1 MAKANSIIIKVQPRQ
16 YSTSNFA
23 MKSSLR
29 KKAKQNK
36 KKNTVLS
43 DYQIIKKKKNTMVPR
58 IPKSEYDSTRRW
70 VLKTPF
76 SNFTFK
82 EVML

>member
-43 DYQIIKKKKNTMVPR
+43 DYQIIKKKKK
-58 IPKSEYDSTRRW
+58 IPWFQEYQNLSMTQHAGG
-70 VLKTPF
+70 F
-76 SNFTFK
+76 
-82 EVML
+82 